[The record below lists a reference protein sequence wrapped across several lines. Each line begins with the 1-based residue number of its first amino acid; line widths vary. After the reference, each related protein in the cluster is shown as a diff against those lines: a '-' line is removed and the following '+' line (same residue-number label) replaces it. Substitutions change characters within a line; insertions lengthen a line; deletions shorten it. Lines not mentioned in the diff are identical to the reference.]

1 MLREVR
7 TAWTFC
13 AAVVTIA
20 AKDEGGWQVVLG
32 PLQRVEEV
40 TAAAR
45 VDRKVDRTTTTAT
58 REVYFILLKLTWYS
72 LESWSFAVVLA
83 AAPVAA
89 LFIPE
94 HWALSQRRGGC
105 TSACWQSEHFQEK
118 LHSSCNCRLLCNAA
132 MISTLPVLFWTAWV
146 VP

>member
-40 TAAAR
+40 TVAAR

-94 HWALSQRRGGC
+94 HWALSQRRGGAPLHAGKVSTFRRNC
-105 TSACWQSEHFQEK
+105 IQVAIAGCSAMLQ
-118 LHSSCNCRLLCNAA
+118 
-132 MISTLPVLFWTAWV
+132 
-146 VP
+146 